1 MESANTTRSNISS
14 SSSFDV
20 VETTSIEVVI
30 ICSLIFILIGVI
42 GIGGNLLVIIS
53 VMCNKKMRTS
63 MTNLLITNLAVADLI
78 IMVFGIPE
86 IIEFMKN
93 NGWTL
98 NLVTCKVNRY
108 ILVSALYGSILSLQA
123 LSVERYVKIY
133 IFCSRYFQ

>member
-14 SSSFDV
+14 SSSFNV